1 MLFDNK
7 SGAGQAGGDSGQPEK
22 PQSHALRNSWII
34 FGIVMAVALI
44 YTGLTFYSRWEDAR
58 NAQEQAQEKQRESDA
73 ETLKIL
79 GGDEFNI
86 LNFYASPGHLHP
98 GDSASL
104 CYGTANTKSVTL
116 DPPVANVYPAYA
128 NCVHV
133 SPKKTTTYTLTAT
146 DAQGHTKTESL
157 TIEVK

>member
-7 SGAGQAGGDSGQPEK
+7 AGPGTNSGTSGE
-22 PQSHALRNSWII
+22 PQKEPSHALRNSWII
-34 FGIVMAVALI
+34 FGVVIAVLVI
-44 YTGLTFYSRWEDAR
+44 YTGVTFYSRWEYAR
-58 NAQEQAQEKQRESDA
+58 NAQEQAQEKQRETDA

-79 GGDEFNI
+79 GGDEFKI
-86 LNFYASPGHLHP
+86 LNFYASPGHLHL
-98 GDSASL
+98 GDSATM
-104 CYGTANTKSVTL
+104 CYGTANTKTLTL
-116 DPPVANVYPAYA
+116 DPNVVNVYPAYA

-146 DAQGHTKTESL
+146 DAQGHTKTASL